1 MEAEGDRLEGNTGDL
16 RIDGWAE
23 GKWFHRENQTM
34 DHHKYDLFI
43 QTLTVS
49 VKADLEMLAICYL
62 LSVRITKW

>member
-49 VKADLEMLAICYL
+49 VKAAL
-62 LSVRITKW
+62 